1 MKRFVCLLALLLLLT
16 ATAAAENKWLIRDS
30 DTRPL
35 TQQELLGWDLE
46 ALGYVQREI
55 YARHGY
61 HFAAGSDYEA
71 YFTAQEWYK
80 PHTKNNVEG
89 CYVEMTELEWQNVD
103 LIQQI
108 MTQMWQEGNLNL
120 DKGRSVWSDEV
131 VASPLNFV
139 EVSLP
144 RNQKYSVYSAPG
156 NKSWRG
162 AKNKAAVSTN
172 GPVWAA
178 GWVKNW
184 LLIYYETSKGSVRVG
199 YIKDSSIPKDL
210 SVQTKLVFAETSAVI
225 TRKCTLTDDITRAA
239 AEIKTLKKGAKVTY
253 LAPYYGDKDWA
264 YIETT
269 VDKKT
274 VRGFVPLDCLEEE

>member
-1 MKRFVCLLALLLLLT
+1 MKRFVCILALLLALC
-16 ATAAAENKWLIRDS
+16 ATAAAENRWLIPDS
-30 DTRPL
+30 STRPL
-35 TQQELLGWDLE
+35 TEQELLGWDLE

-80 PHTKNNVEG
+80 PHAKNNVDG
-89 CYVEMTELEWQNVD
+89 CYAEMTELEWQNVD
-103 LIQQI
+103 FIQQL
-108 MTQMWQEGNLNL
+108 MTQMRQEGNLNL
-120 DKGRSVWSDEV
+120 EKGRSVWSDEI
-131 VASPLNFV
+131 VASPLHFA
-139 EVSLP
+139 EVTLP
-144 RNQKYSVYSAPG
+144 RNQKYNVYSAPST
-156 NKSWRG
+156 KAWRG
-162 AKNKAAVSTN
+162 AKSKAAVSTN

-210 SVQTKLVFAETSAVI
+210 SVQTQLVFAGTDAVI
-225 TRKCTLTDDITRAA
+225 TKKCTLTDDIARAA
-239 AEIKTLKKGAKVTY
+239 AEIVTLKKGAKVTY
-253 LAPYYGDKDWA
+253 LAPYYGDEDWA

-269 VDKKT
+269 VNNKT
-274 VRGFVPLDCLEEE
+274 VRGFVPLKCVQEQ

>member
-1 MKRFVCLLALLLLLT
+1 MKRFVCILALLLALF
-16 ATAAAENKWLIRDS
+16 ATAAAENRWLIPDS
-30 DTRPL
+30 GTRPL
-35 TQQELLGWDLE
+35 TEQELLGWDLE

-80 PHTKNNVEG
+80 PHAKNNVDG
-89 CYVEMTELEWQNVD
+89 CYAEMTELEWQNVD
-103 LIQQI
+103 FIQQL
-108 MTQMWQEGNLNL
+108 MSQMRQEGNLNL
-120 DKGRSVWSDEV
+120 EKGRSVWSDEI
-131 VASPLNFV
+131 VASPLHFA
-139 EVSLP
+139 EVTLP
-144 RNQKYSVYSAPG
+144 RNQKYNVYSAPST
-156 NKSWRG
+156 KAWRG
-162 AKNKAAVSTN
+162 AKSKAAVSTN

-210 SVQTKLVFAETSAVI
+210 SVQTQLVFAGTDAVI
-225 TRKCTLTDDITRAA
+225 TKKCTLTDDIARAA
-239 AEIKTLKKGAKVTY
+239 AEIVTLKKGAKVTY
-253 LAPYYGDKDWA
+253 LAPYYGDEDWA

-269 VDKKT
+269 VNNKT
-274 VRGFVPLDCLEEE
+274 VRGFVPLKCVQEQ